1 MDVSDA
7 VQALCNR
14 MNQNPEEFFDPTK
27 NEGWSFIYKETFK
40 DILTEPE
47 KAMIHTAL
55 KAVRRKEFESLIVKQ
70 IFNEDN
76 RANYKSFGRA
86 MVAKEG
92 ELINYDEF
100 NAPEQ
105 SMAKRLGFK

>member
-14 MNQNPEEFFDPTK
+14 MNDNPEEFFDPMK

-76 RANYKSFGRA
+76 RANYKSFGKPL
-86 MVAKEG
+86 VAQEG
-92 ELINYDEF
+92 KSINIEDLRI
-100 NAPEQ
+100 PEDYT
-105 SMAKRLGFK
+105 AKRLGHR

>member
-14 MNQNPEEFFDPTK
+14 MNENPEEFFESTK
-27 NEGWSFIYKETFK
+27 NEGWSGWSFIHKETFK

-47 KAMIHTAL
+47 KAMIHNAL
-55 KAVRRKEFESLIVKQ
+55 KSVRRKEFESLIVKQ
-70 IFNEDN
+70 IFNESV
-76 RANYKSFGRA
+76 RANYKSFGKA

-92 ELINYDEF
+92 ELINYDE
-100 NAPEQ
+100 
-105 SMAKRLGFK
+105 RD